1 MAEAAS
7 RRLITACALDLM
19 RVETADGRR
28 LGHVFDLRCETGSG
42 KVPTVTAIVYGEH
55 GLLER
60 LGLRRARPT
69 VVPWTRVRSIGDR
82 VIVVDDDAASARD
95 RKR

>member
-1 MAEAAS
+1 MAEADS
-7 RRLITACALDLM
+7 RRLTTACTLDLM
-19 RVETADGRR
+19 RVQTTDGRR
-28 LGHVFDLRCETGSG
+28 LGHVFDLRCEAGSG
-42 KVPTVTAIVYGEH
+42 KAPTVTAVVYGER

-69 VVPWTRVRSIGDR
+69 VVPWARVRLIEDR